1 MRRTVLIVFAL
12 VVVAGAGIVW
22 FTVRKGIESPP
33 DCTVAAVDSSGSVF
47 DLTPEQAGNAATIA
61 AVGLRLG
68 MPDHAVT
75 VAVATALQES
85 KLTNLSSGDR
95 DSAGLFQQRPS
106 QGWGTYAQVTDPVYA
121 ATAFYDH
128 LRNLPNWRQLSVT
141 QAAQEVQHSA
151 APDAYAQWESEAR
164 AVAVALVG
172 QTPADLTCHDLT
184 IAAPSTDLATL
195 ATAEWG
201 TPTVTGQHDTARG
214 WAISS
219 WLVAHATQLGVDRV
233 SFAGRTWTAAS
244 GAWANDTTATDSL
257 TLHQVPASTTTS
269 ARG

>member
-1 MRRTVLIVFAL
+1 MRRAVLIAFG
-12 VVVAGAGIVW
+12 VVVVVGLGIAW
-22 FTVRKGIESPP
+22 FAIRKVTPSPG
-33 DCTVAAVDSSGSVF
+33 CTVAAVDSPGASF
-47 DLTPEQAGNAATIA
+47 DLSPEQAGNAATIA

-85 KLTNLSSGDR
+85 KLVNLSSGDR

-121 ATAFYDH
+121 STAFYEH
-128 LRNLPNWRQLSVT
+128 LRRLPDWRTLSVT
-141 QAAQEVQHSA
+141 EAAQQVQHSG

-184 IAAPSTDLATL
+184 IGAPSANLADAAL
-195 ATAEWG
+195 AEWG
-201 TPTVTGQHDTARG
+201 SSTVAGPHDSARG
-214 WAISS
+214 WAISG
-219 WLVAHATQLGVDRV
+219 WLVAHAARFGVDRV
-233 SFAGRTWTAAS
+233 SFGGHTWTAAS
-244 GAWANDTTATDSL
+244 GVWSLDSSATNSL
-257 TLHQVPASTTTS
+257 TLHQVPAATQ
-269 ARG
+269 G